1 MIVSGLHIHPES
13 LSPSV
18 KWGQNVIWI
27 ENNPSHVMT
36 CHMSMKLLL
45 TFVIAETKEEKKKRK
60 AAVKEAKR
68 DRRIEKKET
77 RAAFAQEFQEESRK
91 VTTQTI
97 RLN

>member
-1 MIVSGLHIHPES
+1 MNISLDPKREIKVLFCCHGLIH
-13 LSPSV
+13 
-18 KWGQNVIWI
+18 GRF
-27 ENNPSHVMT
+27 
-36 CHMSMKLLL
+36 CHLKLL
-45 TFVIAETKEEKKKRK
+45 TFIIAETKEEKKKRK

>member
-1 MIVSGLHIHPES
+1 MNIS
-13 LSPSV
+13 LDPKREIKV
-18 KWGQNVIWI
+18 WTEIFTHKYEILNFWKG
-27 ENNPSHVMT
+27 
-36 CHMSMKLLL
+36 
-45 TFVIAETKEEKKKRK
+45 ETKEEKKKRK
-60 AAVKEAKR
+60 QAVKEAKR

>member
-1 MIVSGLHIHPES
+1 MIKTDKKVRIGSELKKMELEYQEERSEYKFRPQ
-13 LSPSV
+13 
-18 KWGQNVIWI
+18 KRD
-27 ENNPSHVMT
+27 
-36 CHMSMKLLL
+36 K
-45 TFVIAETKEEKKKRK
+45 AETKEEKKKRK
-60 AAVKEAKR
+60 SAVKEAKR